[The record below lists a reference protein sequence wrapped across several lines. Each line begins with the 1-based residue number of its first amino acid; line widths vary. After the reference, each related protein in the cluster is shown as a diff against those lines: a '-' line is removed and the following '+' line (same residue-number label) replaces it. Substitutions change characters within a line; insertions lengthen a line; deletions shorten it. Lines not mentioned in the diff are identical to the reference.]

1 MFPYFFDITL
11 KTTLELPK
19 NYPRTTLTTLK
30 VLFPF
35 IHLELNLFL
44 CNRMRGNWGGNWGNW
59 GSNSG
64 NLDNLLA
71 RRYFTHRSNTFIYL
85 LIFP

>member
-11 KTTLELPK
+11 KTALELPK

-44 CNRMRGNWGGNWGNW
+44 CNRMKDNLDDNQD
-59 GSNSG
+59 
-64 NLDNLLA
+64 NLDNCLQGVILH
-71 RRYFTHRSNTFIYL
+71 TV
-85 LIFP
+85 

>member
-11 KTTLELPK
+11 KTALELPK
-19 NYPRTTLTTLK
+19 NYHRTTLTTLK

-44 CNRMRGNWGGNWGNW
+44 CNRMRGQFGRQ
-59 GSNSG
+59 SG
-64 NLDNLLA
+64 QFGQLIA

-85 LIFP
+85 

>member
-11 KTTLELPK
+11 KTALELPK

-44 CNRMRGNWGGNWGNW
+44 CNRMRGNLDDNQD
-59 GSNSG
+59 
-64 NLDNLLA
+64 NLDNCLQGVILP
-71 RRYFTHRSNTFIYL
+71 TV
-85 LIFP
+85 